1 MKKKYYLEAVRITA
15 VLLVMYN
22 HSAPFMSFATQHGV
36 QYAVSFFLSLVCK
49 AAVPLF
55 YMVSGALLLG
65 KNESFGEL
73 ARKRILRIVAVIVIF
88 SLLYYLKFAVRGQA
102 SVSPIRFCLD
112 CRLMWRFC
120 HTGISIVILEF
131 LSVFLFCA
139 RWHRIC
145 RKMHSGI

>member
-55 YMVSGALLLG
+55 
-65 KNESFGEL
+65 
-73 ARKRILRIVAVIVIF
+73 
-88 SLLYYLKFAVRGQA
+88 
-102 SVSPIRFCLD
+102 
-112 CRLMWRFC
+112 
-120 HTGISIVILEF
+120 
-131 LSVFLFCA
+131 
-139 RWHRIC
+139 
-145 RKMHSGI
+145 

>member
-65 KNESFGEL
+65 KNESCGEL

-88 SLLYYLKFAVRGQA
+88 FFAVLPEICCAG
-102 SVSPIRFCLD
+102 
-112 CRLMWRFC
+112 
-120 HTGISIVILEF
+120 TGIGVADPFSAWIAV
-131 LSVFLFCA
+131 
-139 RWHRIC
+139 
-145 RKMHSGI
+145 

>member
-1 MKKKYYLEAVRITA
+1 MTLPDKWNCGIIEPVYVNLFALGIRMKKKYYLEAVRITA

-65 KNESFGEL
+65 KMKALGN
-73 ARKRILRIVAVIVIF
+73 LRG
-88 SLLYYLKFAVRGQA
+88 RE
-102 SVSPIRFCLD
+102 FCVL
-112 CRLMWRFC
+112 WR
-120 HTGISIVILEF
+120 
-131 LSVFLFCA
+131 
-139 RWHRIC
+139 
-145 RKMHSGI
+145 